1 MERILIIDSGTTSVR
16 AMLFDL
22 HGQVK
27 ATEQLEFGQI
37 FPQPGWVEHDP
48 EEIWTS
54 VRLCCQKVL
63 TYSPATIIAIG
74 ITNQRETTVVWDK
87 TTGKSLGN
95 AIVWQDR
102 RTAQFCS
109 DLKKDQHEP
118 LIRHK
123 TGLLLDPYF
132 SAAKIHWILT
142 QYSAHSKAQ
151 QGKLLF
157 GTIDSYLLWR
167 LTAGKAHATD
177 ITNASR
183 TMLFNIR
190 EKEWDPELLQLFGV
204 PKEMLPEVK
213 PNCAEFG
220 YTSTDLF
227 GESIPILAM
236 VGDQQSAL
244 IGQGCVKSFA
254 AKCTIGTGA
263 FLMINSGE
271 ELYDVPDLVS
281 TIGYEVKHELSYA
294 LEGSIFSAGTI
305 IKWLRD
311 QLKIISSSSET
322 EQIAASLE
330 NNDGVYLVPAFTG
343 LGAPYWDP
351 LARGAIFGLTR
362 ETECAHLVRAGLE
375 AIAYQIKD
383 LLEPLATNCQLG
395 SLKFDGGVTANR
407 WLMQFIS
414 NLLQTPIRVSANKE
428 ATSLGAAYLTL
439 LTTGHI
445 KQLSD
450 VATLASAVETFSPS
464 MPQEKAEELYQQ
476 WLLAVDRTRT
486 KV

>member
-1 MERILIIDSGTTSVR
+1 MERILIIDAGTTSVR

-22 HGQVK
+22 RGQVK
-27 ATEQLEFGQI
+27 ATEQLEFTQI
-37 FPQPGWVEHDP
+37 LPEPGWVEHDP
-48 EEIWTS
+48 DEIWTA

-63 TYSPATIIAIG
+63 TYSPAAIIAIG

-102 RTAQFCS
+102 RTAQFCL
-109 DLKKDQHEP
+109 DLQKDQHEAQV
-118 LIRHK
+118 RYK

-132 SAAKIHWILT
+132 SAAKIHWILNH
-142 QYSAHSKAQ
+142 YSAQSEAQ
-151 QGKLLF
+151 QGQLLF

-167 LTAGKAHATD
+167 LTAGKVHVTD

-190 EKEWDPELLQLFGV
+190 EKKWDLELLQLFDI
-204 PKEMLPEVK
+204 PESMLPEVK
-213 PNCAEFG
+213 SNCAEFG
-220 YTSTDLF
+220 YTTKELF
-227 GESIPILAM
+227 GDAIPIVAM

-244 IGQGCVKSFA
+244 IGQGCVNPFDS
-254 AKCTIGTGA
+254 KCTIGTGS
-263 FLMINSGE
+263 FLMINTGGE
-271 ELYDVPDLVS
+271 LQNVTDLLN
-281 TIGYEVKHELSYA
+281 TIAYEVDHTVCYA

-305 IKWLRD
+305 ITWLQD

-322 EQIAASLE
+322 EQLAANLKD
-330 NNDGVYLVPAFTG
+330 NGGVYLVPAFTG

-351 LARGAIFGLTR
+351 QARAAIFGLTR
-362 ETECAHLVRAGLE
+362 ETECAHLARAGLE

-383 LLEPLATNCQLG
+383 LIQPLATVCKLE
-395 SLKFDGGVTANR
+395 SLKLDGGVTANR

-414 NLLQTPIRVSANKE
+414 NLLQIPIRVSANKE

-439 LTTGHI
+439 LATGHI
-445 KQLSD
+445 KKLSD
-450 VATLASAVETFSPS
+450 VSALASIVETFRPN
-464 MPQEKAEELYQQ
+464 MAPKEAEKLYQQ
-476 WLLAVDRTRT
+476 WLIAVDRTRT
-486 KV
+486 RG